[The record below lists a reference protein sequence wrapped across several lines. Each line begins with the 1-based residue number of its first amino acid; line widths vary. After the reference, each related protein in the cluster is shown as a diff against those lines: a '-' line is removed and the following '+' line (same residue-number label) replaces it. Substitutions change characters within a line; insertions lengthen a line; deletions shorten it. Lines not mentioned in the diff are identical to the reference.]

1 MTAQWRRRAW
11 ALGAIVIACLPHEGR
26 AESSPARDVEC
37 TIALNVPPEARASS
51 LENCL
56 AAVEA
61 SEVTFAAL
69 VVEAR
74 VVRRLAPAIRNAERW
89 KADLRRVLDERF
101 PGIPIQESVE
111 TRGGLRDVARL
122 RLVRKPRET
131 RVAALQPIPPAA
143 GSASEVTASPEPRA
157 WDFGIALEGGL
168 LKYRSEATYR
178 AGGGSLW
185 AGRRI
190 GSRFRA
196 DAQMSLASL
205 QSDDHKDLYHPS
217 AATGFSVSLGP
228 VALGLLGK
236 VGAIVTAEGEW
247 DITGGAEPR
256 VTLSLGRARVGV
268 GYQLGGQLT
277 GPLVT
282 LGGAF

>member
-1 MTAQWRRRAW
+1 MTPQWARRAQT
-11 ALGAIVIACLPHEGR
+11 LGVVVAASLPQKGF
-26 AESSPARDVEC
+26 ADSSSARDVEC

-51 LENCL
+51 LDNCL
-56 AAVEA
+56 AAVDP
-61 SEVTFAAL
+61 SEVTFASV

-74 VVRRLAPAIRNAERW
+74 VVKRLAPAIRQAEKW
-89 KADLRRVLDERF
+89 KAELRRVLDERL

-122 RLVRKPRET
+122 RLVRKQRDT
-131 RVAALQPIPPAA
+131 RVAALQPIPPGT
-143 GSASEVTASPEPRA
+143 GSASEVAFSPEPSA
-157 WDFGIALEGGL
+157 WDFGISLEGGL
-168 LKYRSEATYR
+168 LKYRSEANYR

-190 GSRFRA
+190 GNRFRA

-205 QSDDHKDLYHPS
+205 QSDDHKDLYNPS

-228 VALGLLGK
+228 VALGLLGR
-236 VGAIVTAEGEW
+236 VGAIVTAEGQW
-247 DITGGAEPR
+247 DLRGGAEPR
-256 VTLSLGRARVGV
+256 VTLSFGRARVGA

-277 GPLVT
+277 GPLLT
-282 LGGAF
+282 LGGEF